1 MKLVSSKIFQV
12 LQDEDLLNKRK
23 LPLGKIEHKILEEFL
38 NDLQGHPRLIIGPK
52 VGEDAAVIDIGNK
65 YLVVKSDPITFTE
78 EKIGWYAV
86 HINANDI
93 ACMGAKP
100 KWFLITLLMP
110 EGKTYKST
118 IKTIFNDIKRACK
131 ELDVTLCGGH
141 TEITKGLK
149 RPILCG
155 QMLGEVKK
163 YDLIRGSQAKK
174 DDSILMTQKIPIEG
188 SAILANHKN
197 KKLLNKIDKKLLKS
211 AMRFLENP
219 GISVVKAAISAA
231 KTGFVHSMHDPT
243 EGGLATGIHELAL
256 SSNLGAIIN
265 YELIPMY
272 EEGIEICRTFNLDPL
287 GLITSGTLLL
297 TTSEKNEGKI
307 TKKLKRIGIETTK
320 IGKLVDKSLGVKIKI
335 GNKTKNLPI
344 FQMDE
349 ISKVI

>member
-1 MKLVSSKIFQV
+1 M
-12 LQDEDLLNKRK
+12 NKEK
-23 LPLGKIEHKILEEFL
+23 LPLGKIEHKVLEEFL
-38 NDLQGHPRLIIGPK
+38 NNLQGHPRLIVGPK

-65 YLVVKSDPITFTE
+65 YLVAKSDPITFTE

-100 KWFLITLLMP
+100 KWFLVTLLMP
-110 EGKTYKST
+110 ECKTYKST

-141 TEITKGLK
+141 TEITKDLK

-163 YDLIRGSQAKK
+163 NALIQGSKGEK

-188 SAILANHKN
+188 TAILANHKY
-197 KKLLNKIDKKLLKS
+197 KKLLNKIDKKLLES
-211 AMRFLENP
+211 AMNFSENP

-256 SSNLGAIIN
+256 SSNLGAIVN
-265 YELIPMY
+265 YKLIPMY
-272 EEGIEICRTFNLDPL
+272 EEGIEICKSLNLDPL

-297 TTSEKNEGKI
+297 TTSEENEGKVI
-307 TKKLKRIGIETTK
+307 QKLKRIGIETTK
-320 IGKLVDKSLGVKIKI
+320 IGKLVDKNLGVKITMGK
-335 GNKTKNLPI
+335 KTKNLPI
-344 FQMDE
+344 FHMDE
-349 ISKVI
+349 ISKII